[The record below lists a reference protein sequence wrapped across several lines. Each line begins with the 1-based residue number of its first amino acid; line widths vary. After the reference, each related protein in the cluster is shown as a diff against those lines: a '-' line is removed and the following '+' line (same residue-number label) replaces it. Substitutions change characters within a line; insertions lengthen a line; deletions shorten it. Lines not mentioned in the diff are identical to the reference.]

1 MPRRGSA
8 VHVTTTSRH
17 YTGKDG
23 QEKVYQTVLL
33 RRSYRQDG
41 KVRNETLANLS
52 HLPAP
57 AIDAIRSV
65 LDGKALIE
73 AGAGV
78 QVTRSLPH
86 GDIAAVHAAAR
97 QPGFPA
103 VLGPACAERDLA
115 YALVLSRV
123 VRPASKLATL
133 AWWDDVT
140 LGADLAVAGASTDDA
155 YAAMDWLRERQDGIE
170 AELARR
176 HLAEGGMALFDLSSS
191 WMEGSHCDL
200 AARGYSRDGKRGR
213 PQIEY
218 GLLTDPAGRP
228 VAIRVLAGSTADPTA
243 FIEAVRTVREDF
255 RLDKLVMAGDRGM
268 ITSARIA
275 ALKDDTELGWVTAL
289 RAPAIKK
296 LAAGGGPLQ
305 MSLSGEQDL
314 AEITSPDYPGERLIA
329 CRNPFLAADRAR
341 KRQALLAATEA
352 ELAKVAAQVT
362 AGRLKDPDKIGLRAG
377 RVINKY
383 KVAKHFALHIDG
395 SQITWTRDQE
405 RIDAEAAL
413 DGIYIIRTSVPA
425 SQLDAAGA
433 VTAYK
438 NLAQVERDFRIIK
451 SDDLDLRPV
460 FHRLGDRVR
469 AHVLICMLACYL
481 TWHLRQA
488 WAPLT
493 YTDEHPP
500 ARHNPVAPA
509 RRSAAATRKASRR
522 HNGDGQ
528 PLRSY
533 QGLLAHLATLTRN
546 TIQAGTAT
554 FDQLSLPTATQ
565 QQAFE
570 LLGAP
575 IPLTLQ

>member
-1 MPRRGSA
+1 M
-8 VHVTTTSRH
+8 TTTSRH

-23 QEKVYQTVLL
+23 QDRLYQTVLL

-78 QVTRSLPH
+78 QVTRSLGH
-86 GDIAAVHAAAR
+86 GHAAAVHAVAR
-97 QPGFPA
+97 QLGFPA
-103 VLGPACAERDLA
+103 ILGPACPERDLA
-115 YALVLSRV
+115 YALILSRV
-123 VRPASKLATL
+123 IRPASKLATL
-133 AWWDDVT
+133 AWWDDIT
-140 LGADLAVAGASTDDA
+140 LGPDLAVAGASTDDA
-155 YAAMDWLRERQDGIE
+155 YAAMDWLRGRQDMIE
-170 AELARR
+170 TGLARR
-176 HLAEGGMALFDLSSS
+176 HLADGAVALFDLSSS
-191 WMEGSHCDL
+191 WMEGSHCSL
-200 AARGYSRDGKRGR
+200 AARGYSRDGKRGK

-218 GLLTDPAGRP
+218 GLLTDRAGRP
-228 VAIRVLAGSTADPTA
+228 VAIRVFAGSTADPTA

-255 RLDKLVMAGDRGM
+255 GLAKLVMVGDRGM
-268 ITSARIA
+268 ITSARIT
-275 ALKDDTELGWVTAL
+275 ALKDDTKMGWVTAL
-289 RAPAIKK
+289 RGPAIKK

-305 MSLSGEQDL
+305 MSLFDDQDL
-314 AEITSPDYPGERLIA
+314 AEITSPGYPGERLIA
-329 CRNPFLAADRAR
+329 CRNPFLAAERTR

-362 AGRLKDPDKIGLRAG
+362 AGKLRDPDKIGLRAG
-377 RVINKY
+377 RVVNKY
-383 KVAKHFALHIDG
+383 KVAKHLTLDIGDG
-395 SQITWTRDQE
+395 TLTWARDQE

-425 SQLDAAGA
+425 SEMDAPGA

-438 NLAQVERDFRIIK
+438 SLAQVERDFRSIK
-451 SDDLDLRPV
+451 ADDLDLRPV
-460 FHRLGDRVR
+460 FHRLDERVR

-481 TWHLRQA
+481 SWHLRQA

-493 YTDEHPP
+493 FTDERPP
-500 ARHNPVAPA
+500 ARRNPVAPA
-509 RRSAAATRKASRR
+509 RRSAAAGRKASRR
-522 HNGDGQ
+522 AGDDGQ
-528 PLRSY
+528 PLHSY

-546 TIQAGTAT
+546 TIRAGTAT
-554 FDQLSLPTATQ
+554 FDQISSPTPTQ
-565 QQAFE
+565 RQAFE